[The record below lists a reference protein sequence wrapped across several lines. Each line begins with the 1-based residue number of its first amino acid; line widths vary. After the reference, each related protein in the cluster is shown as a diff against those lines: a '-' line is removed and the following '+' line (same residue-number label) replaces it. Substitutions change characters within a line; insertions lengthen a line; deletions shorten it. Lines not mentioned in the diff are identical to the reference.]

1 MVAEPIIVV
10 VDPEGEVATLLE
22 RATDAPL
29 VVELNGRRYR
39 VSRDPDDL
47 FADYDP
53 QRAEQAFARVFGILK
68 GVDREALKAELRAQR
83 DQDSSGRPA

>member
-1 MVAEPIIVV
+1 MVAEPNTVV

-22 RATDAPL
+22 QATDAPL
-29 VVELNGRRYR
+29 VVEVNGRRYR
-39 VSRDPDDL
+39 VSRDPDDP

-68 GVDREALKAELRAQR
+68 GVDREALKADLREQR
-83 DQDSSGRPA
+83 EQDSPGRPA